1 MEEFKYLELTMQS
14 NGQRTREVKKRG
26 QAGWLKDSSM
36 NEREDLQ
43 HSSKFCYDV
52 WLGHGGADRKTGGRA
67 GDKER
72 WRIETENIRQRMLNM

>member
-1 MEEFKYLELTMQS
+1 
-14 NGQRTREVKKRG
+14 
-26 QAGWLKDSSM
+26 M

-52 WLGHGGADRKTGGRA
+52 WLGHGGADRKTGSRA